1 LDDFYQKGKRMNLQ
15 KRENSL
21 ELKEKKTLE
30 EIASEIVK
38 SWESLYP
45 DFEPEQFEN
54 LINEMKNLI
63 EKGKE

>member
-1 LDDFYQKGKRMNLQ
+1 MMGFNKTGNPMVFFSKP
-15 KRENSL
+15 L
-21 ELKEKKTLE
+21 EPPKKKTLE

-63 EKGKE
+63 EKGKK

>member
-1 LDDFYQKGKRMNLQ
+1 MNLQ

>member
-1 LDDFYQKGKRMNLQ
+1 MMGVNKTGNPMVFFSKP
-15 KRENSL
+15 L
-21 ELKEKKTLE
+21 EPPKKKTLE

-38 SWESLYP
+38 SWKSLYP

-63 EKGKE
+63 EKGK